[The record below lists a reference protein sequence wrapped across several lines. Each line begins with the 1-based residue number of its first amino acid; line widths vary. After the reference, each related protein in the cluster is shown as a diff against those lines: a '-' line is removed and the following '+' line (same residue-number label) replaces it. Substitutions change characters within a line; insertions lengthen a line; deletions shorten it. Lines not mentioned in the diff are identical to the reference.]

1 MQFPTIGIR
10 LRMLLLGVVP
20 AILIFAA
27 VLWLNYARMEK
38 MALSLGEEVLLDRV
52 GLVAGEVNLGT
63 QEAVTAARVM
73 AIAAEQGF
81 FGRRK
86 DSLTFARG
94 VLEDLSAPIT
104 AMNPTPTG
112 STARRRIPLPT
123 CRQKPWAGAADSFP
137 IGHGRGETTARS
149 RSHR

>member
-63 QEAVTAARVM
+63 QEAVTAAR
-73 AIAAEQGF
+73 
-81 FGRRK
+81 
-86 DSLTFARG
+86 
-94 VLEDLSAPIT
+94 
-104 AMNPTPTG
+104 
-112 STARRRIPLPT
+112 
-123 CRQKPWAGAADSFP
+123 
-137 IGHGRGETTARS
+137 
-149 RSHR
+149 